1 MKVLSLFSGIGGFDE
16 AFQRKGHKIIG
27 ACEINKYARQVYARH
42 FPKIPIHPDATKIN
56 PEELP
61 DFDILVAGF
70 PCQSFSIAGRR
81 KGFEDTRGTLFFEI
95 ARIAQEKRPRHL
107 LLENVKGL
115 LSHES
120 GDTIRKIYK
129 TLDELGY
136 DTESHIINTKDF
148 LPQNRERIFIVGTL
162 RGERRRE
169 IFPIREDIERNNSTR
184 HQTQKVGS
192 RIQDKVA
199 GSIQTSPSKGTSTM
213 IVGAI
218 DANYHKGYGS
228 RTMIATPQIDLI
240 RLNNQNPD
248 CNGIPI
254 KSDISYTL
262 TTKGGKEFGIVE
274 QKLNCLVDGGHDTR
288 RIYGADGIARTLR
301 ANSGGM
307 GSKTGLYAML
317 TERRTEK
324 AKEIRRQSQKQG
336 GRDFSPRREKE
347 LVPRNDA
354 LANCLTSSQGMEGFL
369 SNGKK
374 VRRLTP
380 TECERLQGFPDGY
393 TEPLSDTQKYK
404 CLGNAVTVPVVEYI
418 LERLE

>member
-1 MKVLSLFSGIGGFDE
+1 MKVMSLFSGIGGFDY
-16 AFQRKGHKIIG
+16 AFKRQGHKIVG
-27 ACEINKYARQVYARH
+27 ACEIDRYARQVYARH
-42 FPKIPIHPDATKIN
+42 FPDVRLYEDATKIN
-56 PEELP
+56 AEQLP

-70 PCQSFSIAGRR
+70 PCQPFSIAGKR
-81 KGFEDTRGTLFFEI
+81 KGFGDTRGTLFFEI
-95 ARIAQEKRPRHL
+95 ARITSAKRPRHL

-136 DTESHIINTKDF
+136 DTESHVINTKDF

-169 IFPIREDIERNNSTR
+169 IFPIREDIKRNLRSRHKTQEER
-184 HQTQKVGS
+184 K
-192 RIQDKVA
+192 RIQDTVA
-199 GSIQTSPSKGTSTM
+199 
-213 IVGAI
+213 GAI
-218 DANYHKGYGS
+218 DANYYKGGS
-228 RTMIATPQIDLI
+228 TRTMIATP
-240 RLNNQNPD
+240 
-248 CNGIPI
+248 
-254 KSDISYTL
+254 
-262 TTKGGKEFGIVE
+262 
-274 QKLNCLVDGGHDTR
+274 KLNCLVNGDGHDTR
-288 RIYGADGIARTLR
+288 RIYDADGIARTLR

-324 AKEIRRQSQKQG
+324 AKEIRRQSRKQG

-354 LANCLTSSQGMEGFL
+354 LANCLTSGQSMEGFL

-380 TECERLQGFPDGY
+380 TECCRLQGFDDDWVD
-393 TEPLSDTQKYK
+393 ELSDTQKYK
-404 CLGNAVTVPVVEYI
+404 CLGNAVTVPVIEYI